1 MALKYD
7 IRKNWKTWSHIS
19 HSDFYC
25 GVHRGVEDYCESYVS
40 VEDWLRHQEREVFK
54 ATPSGRT
61 YIFRGLMRC
70 ECCGHKLCGDGNKKS
85 YGVYKSYR
93 CVNRSRGC
101 TAPSAVSELNI
112 EKQLLARLDQDLR
125 DEIAR
130 VELEAR
136 KPKPKPK
143 LNVKSL
149 KERQR
154 RLTVAYTAGGMS
166 DDDYIAENKEILALI
181 KKAEKEEPEKP
192 KDVAPLKELLETDFR
207 SIYEGFDEEEKQ
219 RFWTGLIKE
228 IKLDGKKIK
237 DVIFF

>member
-1 MALKYD
+1 M
-7 IRKNWKTWSHIS
+7 
-19 HSDFYC
+19 
-25 GVHRGVEDYCESYVS
+25 S
-40 VEDWLRHQEREVFK
+40 VEDWLKHQEREVIK

-70 ECCGHKLCGDGNKKS
+70 ECCGYVLCGDGCKKS

-93 CVNRSRGC
+93 CANRSRGC
-101 TAPSAVSELNI
+101 ATPSSVSETKI
-112 EKQLLARLDQDLR
+112 EKQLLARLDQDLK

-130 VELEAR
+130 VELEAK

-143 LNVKSL
+143 LNVKAL

-154 RLTVAYTAGGMS
+154 RLTVAYTSGGMS
-166 DDDYIAENKEILALI
+166 DDEYIEENKEILALI
-181 KKAEKEEPEKP
+181 KKAEAEAPEEP
-192 KDVAPLKELLETDFR
+192 KDVAPLKKLLETDFH
-207 SIYEGFDEEEKQ
+207 SLYEGFDEEEKQ
-219 RFWTGLIKE
+219 RFWAGLIKE